1 MSTRYLTDTHD
12 ITGILSTSYAGTTT
26 LAPLSSSTSIEVI
39 CTHEVSGT
47 VVTLTGTDDAIGAS
61 ETGAYTA
68 AVGGATFTAAGRY
81 SRRVVVEW
89 GVESR
94 TYPDVVLTVL
104 E

>member
-1 MSTRYLTDTHD
+1 MTTRYLTDTHD
-12 ITGILSTSYAGTTT
+12 ITGILSTVYAGTTT

-39 CTHEVSGT
+39 CTHETTGAE
-47 VVTLTGTDDAIGAS
+47 VVIPATDDAISGS

-68 AVGGATFTAAGRY
+68 ACSAATFSAAGRY
-81 SRRVVVEW
+81 ARRVVVEW

-94 TYPDVVLTVL
+94 TYPDVALTVL

>member
-39 CTHEVSGT
+39 CTHEQSGT
-47 VVTLTGTDDAIGAS
+47 EVVITATDDAITSA

-68 AVGGATFTAAGRY
+68 ACNAATFTEAGRY
-81 SRRVVVEW
+81 ARRVVVEW

-104 E
+104 A